1 MAGGFTRIANEGK
14 VKIMRKV
21 EGVESVIEVNTSL
34 FTKRG
39 ELEGQVYIEADDVIV
54 VPKSFF

>member
-1 MAGGFTRIANEGK
+1 
-14 VKIMRKV
+14 MRNV
-21 EGVESVIEVNTSL
+21 EGAETVIQIDTTR

-39 ELEGQVYIEADDVIV
+39 ELEGEVYIEADDVIV